1 MQTARAQ
8 TTQNQIDHITIDRK
22 WRRSLQD
29 VRAKR
34 GADAASDHQLVIAVL
49 KLKLKAY
56 RDQADRPAH
65 RFNVQH
71 LKNKAKAE
79 EYKVELKNRF
89 EALSELDDET
99 VENHWQEIK
108 KTWNTAC
115 QQVLGKRTR
124 ELKEWISPDSWNL
137 IKERKEAKQKINHT
151 QDQARKEE
159 LQGQYR
165 ELNQK
170 VKRSTKQDKKNFIH
184 ELTEEAETAAGKGD
198 MKRLYNITRTLSGK
212 NRSTPCPVKDKDG
225 KAITCEAKQKERWAE
240 HFKEIL
246 NRPPPPEPPEVPDA
260 EGKNIKEV
268 DKFTYLGSVVDKHG
282 GIEEDI
288 KSRTNKARFAFN
300 SLRPIWNSSALSI
313 RNKLRIFNT
322 NVKSVLL
329 YGSETWRTTKT
340 NTTKLQTFINRCLK
354 YILKVRWPQT
364 ISNEELWR
372 RSEQTP
378 IDIQIKKRKW
388 VWIGHTLR
396 KPSTDITRQSL
407 EWNPQGKR
415 KVGRP
420 KQTWRRSMEA
430 EIRSAGK
437 TWTELKRDAQNRV
450 RWRGVALA

>member
-1 MQTARAQ
+1 MNRFLKCMPGTQQLKKGIKAFDSVDRGVIWKLMQYYGIPHKFV
-8 TTQNQIDHITIDRK
+8 NII
-22 WRRSLQD
+22 RRLYENSTCQ
-29 VRAKR
+29 
-34 GADAASDHQLVIAVL
+34 VIHDG
-49 KLKLKAY
+49 KLT
-56 RDQADRPAH
+56 DP
-65 RFNVQH
+65 F
-71 LKNKAKAE
+71 
-79 EYKVELKNRF
+79 KVETGDAQAKLSRLAG
-89 EALSELDDET
+89 EAAKTGLQINIQKTET
-99 VENHWQEIK
+99 MRINEKQA
-108 KTWNTAC
+108 NT
-115 QQVLGKRTR
+115 LH
-124 ELKEWISPDSWNL
+124 L
-137 IKERKEAKQKINHT
+137 
-151 QDQARKEE
+151 
-159 LQGQYR
+159 
-165 ELNQK
+165 
-170 VKRSTKQDKKNFIH
+170 
-184 ELTEEAETAAGKGD
+184 
-198 MKRLYNITRTLSGK
+198 
-212 NRSTPCPVKDKDG
+212 
-225 KAITCEAKQKERWAE
+225 
-240 HFKEIL
+240 
-246 NRPPPPEPPEVPDA
+246 

-282 GIEEDI
+282 GTEEDI

-329 YGSETWRTTKT
+329 YVSETWRTTKT

-388 VWIGHTLR
+388 GWIGHTLR
-396 KPSTDITRQSL
+396 KPPTDITRQSL

-450 RWRGVALA
+450 RWRGLALALCSYGDPEA